1 MFPFKNIKA
10 NAKNVVVR
18 TVALTRRARLEVKRG
33 EPAEVTKKPA
43 LRMRPSKVVDAQA
56 QGQDQGPIK
65 IEAGSILATPIPGPP
80 PALLGYQTPSPPLFG
95 KRKQGPTP
103 PPTPPS
109 PPLLGKRKRGPT
121 IDTPSKRPSTP
132 TPPPDFRFP
141 SPPISS
147 APPSDPF
154 GFDEPGPSKCKGKGK
169 GKERDED
176 DEDKGKGDPE
186 SEVSSVGQIEFV
198 RKGCPRCLEREQ
210 QERRARTRRNSF

>member
-1 MFPFKNIKA
+1 MFPLNKIKQTA
-10 NAKNVVVR
+10 RNAVSR
-18 TVALTRRARLEVKRG
+18 TVALTRRARLEMKQDEAV
-33 EPAEVTKKPA
+33 EAPKKAA
-43 LRMRPSKVVDAQA
+43 LRVRPGKVIGAGAV
-56 QGQDQGPIK
+56 K
-65 IEAGSILATPIPGPP
+65 IEFIPPPGPL
-80 PALLGYQTPSPPLFG
+80 ALPLGYQTPSPPLFG

-103 PPTPPS
+103 SPTPPS

-121 IDTPSKRPSTP
+121 IDTPSKRPSRP

-141 SPPISS
+141 SPPTSS

-169 GKERDED
+169 GKECDED
-176 DEDKGKGDPE
+176 DEDKGRGDPE